1 VRVTLKT
8 KMMLIAAAATLVLP
22 VIALG
27 LQLDDLEQA
36 MDTGHAELSA
46 ADIQGGE
53 RPDSVHVTIT
63 GGRIMDARVESVLL
77 QDGSERDRWHFH
89 ALRSETKKG
98 AAAVLIMSKSREIDA
113 KLSTWTGVWT
123 NGDDG
128 VGQSLVDLFR
138 KQRVK
143 VDKGALVID
152 IDASR
157 ASKIQGL
164 VLTGGG
170 AAALGLLVLVA
181 FAITIKDDEKEEK
194 KLRAGK
200 KAMKAELEQ
209 TRLALRQAIRPYLT
223 DPEHTVQVRA
233 NCLMSKVPQIVLAID
248 SQDLVAPPEL
258 AQIVMGFHE
267 QLKKAKVP
275 YQFMNY
281 TTFHVE
287 DEGWRDSF
295 EIS

>member
-1 VRVTLKT
+1 
-8 KMMLIAAAATLVLP
+8 MMLIAAAAAVVLP
-22 VIALG
+22 VVVLG
-27 LQLDDLEQA
+27 LQFDDLRQA
-36 MDTGHAELSA
+36 MDSGHAELSA

-63 GGRIMDARVESVLL
+63 GGRILDARVESVLL

-89 ALRSETKKG
+89 ALRSEKKKG

-113 KLSTWTGVWT
+113 DASTWTGVWT
-123 NGDDG
+123 NGEDG
-128 VGQSLVDLFR
+128 VGQSLVDLFG

-152 IDASR
+152 VDASR
-157 ASKIQGL
+157 ATKIQGL
-164 VLTGGG
+164 ALSGGG
-170 AAALGLLVLVA
+170 AVALGLLVLVA
-181 FAITIKDDEKEEK
+181 FAFTIKDDEKEEK

-200 KAMKAELEQ
+200 KAMKPQMEQ

-233 NCLMSKVPQIVLAID
+233 SCLMTKVPQVVFAVD
-248 SQDLVAPPEL
+248 TEDMPAPPEL
-258 AQIVMGFHE
+258 AQIVMAFHE